1 MLPMAYPSLS
11 REPSTSFDSTDE
23 GPSAPDAD
31 REPLLEE
38 PALAG
43 LVLLPPAPSPPSL
56 LLKLLLCLTRCRSVL
71 GTTSSDRCTLKA
83 PFSLRPKPIL
93 RFRPDVRN
101 SNVSVS
107 FLLLYIRFLIPRLL
121 IYILLIIHSV
131 SHTGILSSIQLRPF
145 VYSVLTLIPFQFIS
159 IPACIFIFSHTMFIN
174 ISYQTVIR

>member
-1 MLPMAYPSLS
+1 MLLMLFCLLPMAYPSLS

-43 LVLLPPAPSPPSL
+43 LVLLPPPAPSTPSL

-107 FLLLYIRFLIPRLL
+107 FFLYSIRLL
-121 IYILLIIHSV
+121 ISRLFSFLNHIFIQSLT
-131 SHTGILSSIQLRPF
+131 HTGILSSIQLRLF
-145 VYSVLTLIPFQFIS
+145 LYTIFHS
-159 IPACIFIFSHTMFIN
+159 IFILI
-174 ISYQTVIR
+174 Q